1 MNTPAMLRLRQMKTT
16 ILQSDHPDCRT
27 VPLMTTAET
36 ANTLYTA
43 LGVTPDASDEAIAL
57 AFHARTQTLQ
67 GQTDELSLLR
77 VAYDTLRNPAQRAA
91 YDRRLAQ
98 QRLASTPLISNLD
111 FAGEHP
117 VRSRALNWI
126 VLMLAAGGT
135 AGFFWLKKPATPT
148 PAPPAVS
155 ASAAT
160 SHPVAA
166 RSAVSPE
173 SQAQNTDEAPPS
185 AGLPDSTENVPQA
198 RMAEAGP
205 VPNLPTRGAK
215 QAGFDAHY
223 VAWSVFTIRQRNL
236 SGSGVLIGPDRILT
250 NCHVLAGGAT
260 NGLVVIHGMTKKVA
274 KVEKYARLDGE
285 DACLLLAPGAGSDAI
300 AWGSSSSLRTG
311 DTVHTFGHPGG
322 SSDIIWSEG
331 AFRARAE
338 RGGDT
343 FLLSDNYCRPGSSG
357 GPLLDNEGRLVGVV
371 TAVQRF
377 QAKGGDPQY
386 GACIS
391 VTEATARTLLAKPL
405 FPIALAPAQYIP
417 NY

>member
-1 MNTPAMLRLRQMKTT
+1 
-16 ILQSDHPDCRT
+16 
-27 VPLMTTAET
+27 MTTV
-36 ANTLYTA
+36 NTLYAA
-43 LGVTPDASDEAIAL
+43 LGVDHSASDEAIVR

-67 GQTDELSLLR
+67 GQADELSLLR

-91 YDRRLAQ
+91 YDRKLAQ
-98 QRLASTPLISNLD
+98 QPLASAPPISNIDLV
-111 FAGEHP
+111 AERP
-117 VRSRALNWI
+117 VRSRALNWL
-126 VLMLAAGGT
+126 VLLLAAGGT
-135 AGFFWLKKPATPT
+135 AGFFWQKKPAKTSS
-148 PAPPAVS
+148 PPAVTATAATLTPV
-155 ASAAT
+155 ASAPAIAPEPQAQPSEET
-160 SHPVAA
+160 PPASAVAA
-166 RSAVSPE
+166 SADS
-173 SQAQNTDEAPPS
+173 APPK
-185 AGLPDSTENVPQA
+185 Q
-198 RMAEAGP
+198 MAEAGP
-205 VPNLPTRGAK
+205 APSLPTRGAK
-215 QAGFDAHY
+215 QAGFDAQY

-236 SGSGVLIGPDRILT
+236 SGSGVMIGPDRILT

-260 NGLVVIHGMTKKVA
+260 NGLVVIHGMTKRVTKVD
-274 KVEKYARLDGE
+274 KYARLDGE
-285 DACLLLAPGAGSDAI
+285 DACLLLAPGAGNDAI
-300 AWGSSSSLRTG
+300 AWGSSTSLRAG

-322 SSDIIWSEG
+322 SSDIVWSQG
-331 AFRARAE
+331 AFRTRAE
-338 RGGDT
+338 RSGET